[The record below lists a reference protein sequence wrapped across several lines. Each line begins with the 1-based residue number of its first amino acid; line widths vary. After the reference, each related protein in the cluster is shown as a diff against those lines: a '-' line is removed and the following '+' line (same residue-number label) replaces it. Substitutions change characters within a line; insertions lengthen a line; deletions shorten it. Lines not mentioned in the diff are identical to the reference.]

1 MAMGAVP
8 ITSRYASS
16 VLPELTSKFDLG
28 PPGRPGAIK
37 SDPSWLNEWTQAV
50 IHAVGMDLTK
60 HRWVGGIRRM
70 ECVLNVAPDAHT
82 HTSPG
87 LPCCTRACSRLP
99 SHM

>member
-1 MAMGAVP
+1 MGAVP

-60 HRWVGGIRRM
+60 HR
-70 ECVLNVAPDAHT
+70 
-82 HTSPG
+82 
-87 LPCCTRACSRLP
+87 
-99 SHM
+99 